1 MSVLGGVGLSFAVVS
16 MFLLDLLGSNF
27 EIFLSRSSTST
38 NELGDRLQ
46 SQGLTAFMKGFQVG
60 GGLGLGLGAGSN
72 LGNFDAGVNRAAI
85 RSLGFVAEGGGG
97 RLIVELGIPGILMIG
112 WILLGSLQMLWR
124 NFRLIRFLPSEEIAL
139 VAGTLSFGLA
149 NIVFFFSAAQ
159 LYSDPFILIMLGF
172 SIGSM
177 LAVPVLVYSRFQVQK
192 SSPIL
197 ARGGVP

>member
-1 MSVLGGVGLSFAVVS
+1 
-16 MFLLDLLGSNF
+16 
-27 EIFLSRSSTST
+27 
-38 NELGDRLQ
+38 
-46 SQGLTAFMKGFQVG
+46 
-60 GGLGLGLGAGSN
+60 
-72 LGNFDAGVNRAAI
+72 
-85 RSLGFVAEGGGG
+85 
-97 RLIVELGIPGILMIG
+97 
-112 WILLGSLQMLWR
+112 MLWR

-197 ARGGVP
+197 ARGLP